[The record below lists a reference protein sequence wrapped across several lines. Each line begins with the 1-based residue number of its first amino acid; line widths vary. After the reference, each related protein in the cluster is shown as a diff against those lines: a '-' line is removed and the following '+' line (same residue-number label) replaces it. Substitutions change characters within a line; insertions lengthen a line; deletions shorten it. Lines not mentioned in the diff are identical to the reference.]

1 MKISILETL
10 CRCSYYDS
18 KSLEGVGQ
26 GWNGGILLAGGGSKI
41 WKNNE
46 TMESGR
52 IETLWDTVH
61 KGIPCYAVGQKE
73 KRKGKGKVRRLDRAT
88 YKAVQAKGIKSFRRD
103 FNQDP
108 GELAETRVG

>member
-1 MKISILETL
+1 MLRFKVVRRGGARVEWKHFIGGWRIKDLEKQ
-10 CRCSYYDS
+10 RNN
-18 KSLEGVGQ
+18 GVGPNRNSMGHCAQ
-26 GWNGGILLAGGGSKI
+26 GNSA
-41 WKNNE
+41 
-46 TMESGR
+46 
-52 IETLWDTVH
+52 
-61 KGIPCYAVGQKE
+61 CYAVGQKE